1 MKFLDKIGDKINEKI
16 DDTLNPKVSSTNN
29 SNWKE
34 EYSEEK
40 SKKHGKKI
48 AELEQQMNE
57 FYQNDSYHD
66 LLDCCLEI
74 RQIDPFHMDARKL
87 SIYGWRGLENYKTAY
102 EDCSKLLQEYPNDN
116 FLTEEMG
123 LILFRSRKY
132 IESIPLFESLIQRIP
147 YTDSLALDSKLNK
160 ASALLNSYNFEE
172 AVQFCTEELKLHN
185 DNEDLIAMKNKALEE
200 IQNQKEIKEEK
211 IIQAKKE
218 SNFSQ
223 NNSEFSIA
231 DELAKFVK
239 LKEQG
244 AITEEEFLEM
254 KQKLMDKL

>member
-16 DDTLNPKVSSTNN
+16 DDTLNPKVSSTND

-40 SKKHGKKI
+40 SKQHGKKI
-48 AELEQQMNE
+48 TELEQQMDE

-66 LLDCCLEI
+66 LLDCCLEV
-74 RQIDPFHMDARKL
+74 RQIDPFHMGARKL
-87 SIYGWRGLENYKTAY
+87 SVYAWKELKNYKTAY

-123 LILFRSRKY
+123 LILYRSEKFV
-132 IESIPLFESLIQRIP
+132 ESIPFFESLIQRVP
-147 YTDSLALDSKLNK
+147 YTDSMALDSKINK
-160 ASALLNSYNFEE
+160 ASALYNSNNFEE
-172 AVQFCTEELKLHN
+172 AIQFCTDELKLHKN
-185 DNEDLIAMKNKALEE
+185 NEELSIIKNRATEA
-200 IQNQKEIKEEK
+200 IQDEKEEK
-211 IIQAKKE
+211 IIQKKKE
-218 SNFSQ
+218 PDSSQ

-231 DELAKFVK
+231 DELSKLVK

-254 KQKLMDKL
+254 KQKLMDKM